1 MFDSNGKRSSENA
14 SSSISDDLLKFGII
28 YISGQSDWVILLG
41 RQWKMAEVI
50 DKIGITRKP
59 VQKRTDSH
67 GWV

>member
-1 MFDSNGKRSSENA
+1 MFDLNGKRSSENA
-14 SSSISDDLLKFGII
+14 SSSVSDDLLKFGIF

-41 RQWKMAEVI
+41 RKWKMAEII

>member
-1 MFDSNGKRSSENA
+1 M
-14 SSSISDDLLKFGII
+14 
-28 YISGQSDWVILLG
+28 V
-41 RQWKMAEVI
+41 EVI